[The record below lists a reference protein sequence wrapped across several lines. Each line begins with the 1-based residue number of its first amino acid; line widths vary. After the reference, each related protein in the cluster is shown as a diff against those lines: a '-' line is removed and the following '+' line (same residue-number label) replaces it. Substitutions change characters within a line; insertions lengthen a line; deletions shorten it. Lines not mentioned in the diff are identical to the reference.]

1 MLLVKIEYAEYN
13 IFVSPM
19 RGDQDSTMEIDMNIL
34 LQSEFAVHKYMNKIS
49 GSSTGNH
56 NFHKTARNVGYMKSQ
71 KDFS

>member
-1 MLLVKIEYAEYN
+1 MLLVKVEYAEYN

-34 LQSEFAVHKYMNKIS
+34 LQSEFAVHKYVNKIS
-49 GSSTGNH
+49 GSNNH

>member
-1 MLLVKIEYAEYN
+1 MLLVKVEYAEYN

-19 RGDQDSTMEIDMNIL
+19 RGDQDSPKEIDMNTL
-34 LQSEFAVHKYMNKIS
+34 LQIEFAVHKYANKTS
-49 GSSTGNH
+49 GSINH

>member
-1 MLLVKIEYAEYN
+1 MKVEYAVYN

-19 RGDQDSTMEIDMNIL
+19 RGDQDSTMEIDMNII
-34 LQSEFAVHKYMNKIS
+34 LQSEFAVHKYVNKTR
-49 GSSTGNH
+49 GSINH